1 MLPPDTYDHLADDIL
16 ELYGKL
22 DRTILR
28 DIVRRL
34 VKAGRLTST
43 AQWQTWRG
51 QESGLLYDAIIREA
65 AETSGQSEEAVR
77 KVFDEAGQRAVAYD
91 SRIYEAA
98 GLSPPPLAFSPQ
110 ASRVLE
116 AGLTKTNGFLR
127 NLTLTTALGAQ
138 QAFIAAA
145 TLAEMQ
151 VESGAFDYVTAIRN
165 AVREAASGGQWVV
178 YPTGHKDRLDVAV
191 RRAVLTGVG
200 QTAAQIGLTYAEDM
214 GCDLVEVTAH
224 AGARTGLG
232 VANHA
237 GWQGKVYSRSGQ
249 HPKYPDF
256 VKSTGYGT
264 GPGLCGWNC
273 RHSFYPFFEGLS
285 ESAYPREEIAAM
297 NSATVEYDGET
308 IPLYAAT
315 QRQRAMERRI
325 RDSKRE
331 LAGLD
336 AGIKA
341 AEDDGLKQALQEDFD
356 AKSVTLKRQ
365 EAAYKDFVRRTGLQK
380 DTSRVQVQ
388 GFGRSQAQKA
398 VQAAKRQVADSDFTR
413 PIKRAVTQKDIVA
426 FSKLPQKVQTSF
438 TYALNRAHPDVQKLL
453 NKIIPKTDF
462 CMTNGRS
469 FYNGVERVVYIGNK
483 SSASTIAHELFH
495 RSNMVL
501 TDSKHFREALER
513 DYRMLTA
520 KAGGDIPGYMRRNF
534 PDMFYGS
541 PLMGSSINSTYRGIS
556 DIINGMS
563 DGAIQLG
570 SGHKPEY
577 WKSGKNVLPREA
589 WAQFGRTYFDNDQKV
604 IQAFQELFP
613 NFNRRAIMALKE
625 MI

>member
-51 QESGLLYDAIIREA
+51 QESGLLYDAIIQAA
-65 AETSGQSEEAVR
+65 AETSGQSDEAMR
-77 KVFDEAGQRAVAYD
+77 KVFDEAGQTAVAYD

-127 NLTLTTALGAQ
+127 NLTMTTALGAQ
-138 QAFIAAA
+138 QSFISAA

-151 VESGAFDYVTAIRN
+151 VESGAFDYATAIRN

-200 QTAAQIGLTYAEDM
+200 QTAAQIGLAYAEDM
-214 GCDLVEVTAH
+214 DCDLVEVTAH

-249 HPKYPDF
+249 HPRYPDF

-341 AEDDGLKQALQEDFD
+341 AEDDGLQRALQEDFD

-398 VQAAKRQVADSDFTR
+398 VQAAKRDYEKFYAETGGAFLPPTLAQFQQMQYTNPKEWGLNTEAKKLFDKIEQTESYSAEYR
-413 PIKRAVTQKDIVA
+413 QKLKQAYSFFRENGFA
-426 FSKLPQKVQTSF
+426 FREH
-438 TYALNRAHPDVQKLL
+438 ALNRFLGQKNSKGKFHFTEDELL
-453 NKIIPKTDF
+453 EILRKDCNYTQADGKNI
-462 CMTNGRS
+462 RY
-469 FYNGVERVVYIGNK
+469 YNGIAVV
-483 SSASTIAHELFH
+483 SAAD
-495 RSNMVL
+495 
-501 TDSKHFREALER
+501 TDEIVSIVVRGKPKADWR
-513 DYRMLTA
+513 DTHD
-520 KAGGDIPGYMRRNF
+520 K
-534 PDMFYGS
+534 
-541 PLMGSSINSTYRGIS
+541 
-556 DIINGMS
+556 
-563 DGAIQLG
+563 
-570 SGHKPEY
+570 K
-577 WKSGKNVLPREA
+577 
-589 WAQFGRTYFDNDQKV
+589 
-604 IQAFQELFP
+604 
-613 NFNRRAIMALKE
+613 
-625 MI
+625 